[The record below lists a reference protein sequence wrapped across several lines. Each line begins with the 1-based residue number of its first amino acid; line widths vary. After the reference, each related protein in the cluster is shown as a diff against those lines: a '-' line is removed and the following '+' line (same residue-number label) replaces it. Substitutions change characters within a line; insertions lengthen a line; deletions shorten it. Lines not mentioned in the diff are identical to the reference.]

1 VTPPSSAAP
10 GLPHADPQAGPAADE
25 VWPPSWRD
33 RTAARASGLVGGPL
47 GRYARRNS
55 GWWTPLRVLLALGA
69 FTLLLGYGEKLPC
82 ANGQWVASKQYTH
95 ACYSDVIPLW
105 GAEGLAS
112 GAVPYRDHAV
122 EYPVLTGGFM
132 WLTAELT
139 RGWHAL
145 AENGLVPGSDEG
157 VVFGVLT
164 CLLLAVCG
172 LLAMAATAAAAGRR
186 RQWDAAIFA
195 LSPLLVF
202 HAFSNWDLLA
212 MAFASGALWAWARGR
227 PVAAGVLIGLGAAAK
242 LYPALLFVPLA
253 LLAYRSRTW
262 RPVCWA
268 ALAAAGAWLAVNLP
282 VALAWTA
289 GWKEFYAFS
298 ESRPAEASTF
308 WAMGKHYFPN
318 TFGTPADA
326 GWAPPGLAVALF
338 LLAALG
344 AVGWLALTTPVRP
357 RLAQLAFLTV
367 TAFLLTTKVWSPQYS
382 IWLVP
387 LLALARPRWR
397 SALIW
402 QFSEIAVWIA
412 TLLWLLGGS
421 DPNKALTYEL
431 LTWVLLIRDGCLL
444 VLVALI
450 VREIRRPELDV
461 VRSAGE
467 PDPGAGVFATAPDR
481 PLPAGRAALS
491 AGRAA
496 PARPAGD

>member
-1 VTPPSSAAP
+1 M
-10 GLPHADPQAGPAADE
+10 
-25 VWPPSWRD
+25 WPPTWQD
-33 RTAARASGLVGGPL
+33 PTAARASSLVGGPL

-55 GWWTPLRVLLALGA
+55 GWWTPLRLLLALGA
-69 FTLLLGYGEKLPC
+69 LTLLLGYGEKLPC
-82 ANGQWVASKQYTH
+82 ADGQWTASKQYTH

-105 GAEGLAS
+105 SAEGLSS

-132 WLTAELT
+132 WVTAELT

-145 AENGLVPGSDEG
+145 ADGGVLPGKDQG
-157 VVFGVLT
+157 VMFGVLT
-164 CLLLAVCG
+164 CLLLSVCG
-172 LLAMAATAAAAGRR
+172 LLTLAATAGAAGRR

-212 MAFASGALWAWARGR
+212 MAFTSGALFAWARGR
-227 PVAAGVLIGLGAAAK
+227 PVATGVLIGLGAAAK

-253 LLAYRSRTW
+253 LLAYRSGRW
-262 RPVCWA
+262 RPVLWA
-268 ALAAAGAWLAVNLP
+268 AAAAVGAWLAVNLP
-282 VALAWTA
+282 VALAWTP
-289 GWKEFYAFS
+289 GWKEFYTFS
-298 ESRPAEASTF
+298 ETRPAEASTF
-308 WAMGKHYFPN
+308 WAMAKHYFPN
-318 TFGTPADA
+318 TFGSPLDS
-326 GWAPPGLAVALF
+326 GWTPPGLAVAVF
-338 LLAALG
+338 LALALA

-397 SALIW
+397 SALAW

-421 DPNKALTYEL
+421 DPNKALTYEA
-431 LTWVLLIRDGCLL
+431 LTWVLLIRDGFLL

-450 VREIRRPELDV
+450 VRDIRHPDLDV

-467 PDPGAGVFATAPDR
+467 PDPGAGVFAGTPDR
-481 PLPAGRAALS
+481 RLPSRRVRA
-491 AGRAA
+491 REQIAA
-496 PARPAGD
+496 